1 MISVSISQNVQD
13 LKQLS
18 LSQDKWKRVAGEV
31 KAELAFTV

>member
-1 MISVSISQNVQD
+1 MFSVSISQNSQD

-18 LSQDKWKRVAGEV
+18 LSWGKWKRVAREV

>member
-1 MISVSISQNVQD
+1 MFSVSISQNIQD

-18 LSQDKWKRVAGEV
+18 LSQGKGKRVAGGV

>member
-18 LSQDKWKRVAGEV
+18 LSQNKWKRVAEEV

>member
-18 LSQDKWKRVAGEV
+18 LSQDKRKRVAEEV